1 MKHREIPE
9 LIEAD
14 SFYRKK
20 RNETRKALE
29 KVKKLEAKYYFLDR
43 IVQPRKDTDTKKDDV
58 ELEFAILDLFK
69 SLGFKCEKP
78 TSDADVD
85 VKAKFKEIYFGIEV
99 KNSKYVG
106 ENDTFQPFK
115 HKILNDDT
123 FHPIL
128 IFNNARDGKNWDSPR
143 IKIATNMKFGLLLT
157 SELKK
162 GYVKLKNEKI
172 TIEQFVTQLQKNGE
186 IKFSRKGLDK
196 AYKSEISQ

>member
-29 KVKKLEAKYYFLDR
+29 KVKKLEAKFYFLDR

-69 SLGFKCEKP
+69 SIGFKCEKP

-99 KNSKYVG
+99 KNGKYVG

-115 HKILNDDT
+115 HKLLNDDT

-128 IFNNARDGKNWDSPR
+128 IFNNARDRKGWDLPR
-143 IKIATNMKFGLLLT
+143 IKIAVNMKFGLLLA

-162 GYVKLKNEKI
+162 GYLKLKKGKI
-172 TIEQFVTQLQKNGE
+172 TIGQFITQLQKIGE
-186 IKFSRKGLDK
+186 IKFSRKEMDK
-196 AYKSEISQ
+196 AYKSEAS